1 MSDKKQ
7 IEEIRLAINKYDDK
21 ILILLLERFIL
32 SRKIGKIKNKY
43 NIPINSIKRE
53 EEILNRISKNIR
65 SPLDAKA
72 IRSIFREI
80 FNFSKK
86 MQNTENNIS

>member
-7 IEEIRLAINKYDDK
+7 IEEIRLAINKYDDE

-32 SRKIGKIKNKY
+32 SKKIGKIKHKY
-43 NIPINSIKRE
+43 NIPINSRKRE
-53 EEILNRISKNIR
+53 EEILNRISKNIKA
-65 SPLDAKA
+65 PLDAKA

-86 MQNTENNIS
+86 MQNTKNNIS

>member
-53 EEILNRISKNIR
+53 QEILNRISKNIR

>member
-32 SRKIGKIKNKY
+32 SKKIGKIKNQY
-43 NIPINSIKRE
+43 NIPINSRKRE

-65 SPLDAKA
+65 DPLDAKA

-80 FNFSKK
+80 FNFSKE

>member
-53 EEILNRISKNIR
+53 KEILNRISKNIR

>member
-65 SPLDAKA
+65 SPLDTKA